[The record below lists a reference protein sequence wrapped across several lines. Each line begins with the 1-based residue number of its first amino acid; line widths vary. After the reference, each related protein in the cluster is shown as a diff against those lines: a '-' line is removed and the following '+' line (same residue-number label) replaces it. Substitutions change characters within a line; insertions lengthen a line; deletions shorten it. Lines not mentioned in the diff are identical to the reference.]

1 MAFNITKEDVMMN
14 MTIGD
19 LMSLKSKVES
29 GKINR
34 TDLELLLDSNPG
46 NRLSEKLREY
56 LITGDS
62 QYLEFSPEE
71 AFKAVF
77 YRTTVQE
84 GVPVMYGGD
93 FIPSPSVKDPDPE
106 IPIITSRP
114 SLVPG
119 LLVGYWQDD
128 PLERVELSSGRQTD
142 LVRHAPYDLEWEGQ
156 DYLLVAETLKKSF
169 YFPKD
174 NIPEYIKPWL
184 SLEPQK
190 RSDLAAGLKRQGVRL
205 QSLAGLPLSL
215 ELVHKKESTE
225 PKGVYGELGVCIL
238 SAAQFLQVQEEIG
251 IPVHALQAT
260 LWFANGSYFKGTLE
274 SESLS
279 GLAPGFYGGLKHPA
293 PLTEPTTSVLGA
305 VMDEYSLVPWRP
317 SMNRQQTDYA
327 DIPLPVRSQFP
338 EPDTFIKAATGF
350 PGYVRQFNQKL
361 LASAYR
367 LFQKAPVKGFAGK
380 VGVTTESDH
389 VHFVIRG
396 QSIHREEIKDMAF
409 LFSPALPVHTEVM
422 HVRVKLIP
430 DDKIHNHLILL
441 NVHPTNLQ
449 WVSRWYMQ
457 WAGRDCDGDGFT
469 LSDDN
474 CILQYTKTPEK
485 ISWFDTTK
493 FKSVSDEPEDTEFDA
508 VRTATG
514 RIRSA
519 SHLIGMYDKAARR
532 IIRQAPELMTYDLSS
547 LFTEAIQRAIS
558 SQKKNSGSERFR
570 GYQWIL
576 EHLPEGSESWLI
588 PGEDALSDHDRIDA
602 LEPAFKSLGKS
613 GLPVPEMM
621 AEAHNVLK
629 TVQNI
634 MPDHA
639 REARNILEL
648 LMEPDQ
654 ETLDRLRNR
663 GRNRFES
670 VQSRTSRDT
679 VVRIL
684 GEVDECKLLWQ
695 SVAAG
700 TAKYNLT
707 YGEASRIIAKRMGG
721 VLKTDYTITL
731 VSLLKEFPMT
741 LLANILSIE
750 ELQMLRI
757 ISGCIIPIWY
767 TGRLSV
773 NNLFSGDDLQ
783 SMASHPSFRQ
793 CVCPESAYR
802 ITAVK
807 ETGANYQTITHI
819 IKIKE
824 VQK

>member
-1 MAFNITKEDVMMN
+1 MKN
-14 MTIGD
+14 MTAGD
-19 LMSLKSKVES
+19 LLSLKSNVES
-29 GKINR
+29 GKISR
-34 TDLELLLDSNPG
+34 TDLESLLDSNPG
-46 NRLSEKLREY
+46 SRLSEKLREY

-62 QYLEFSPEE
+62 QYLEFTPEE

-77 YRTTVQE
+77 YRTTVQA
-84 GVPVMYGGD
+84 GVPVMHEGK
-93 FIPSPSVKDPDPE
+93 FIQAPSVKDPDPD

-114 SLVPG
+114 SIIPG

-142 LVRHAPYDLEWEGQ
+142 LIRHAPYDLEWEGQ
-156 DYLLVAETLKKSF
+156 DYLLVAETLRKSF

-174 NIPEYIKPWL
+174 QIPDFIQPWL

-215 ELVHKKESTE
+215 ELLHKGSTE
-225 PKGVYGELGVCIL
+225 TKAVQEELGVCIL
-238 SAAQFLQVQEEIG
+238 SDAQFLQVQQEIG
-251 IPVHALQAT
+251 LPVHALQVT
-260 LWFANGSYFKGTLE
+260 LWFANGSFFKGTLQ

-293 PLTEPTTSVLGA
+293 PLTEPTKSVLGA
-305 VMDEYSLVPWRP
+305 VMDEYSLVPWTP

-350 PGYVRQFNQKL
+350 PGYVRQFNQEIL
-361 LASAYR
+361 TSAYR
-367 LFQKAPVKGFAGK
+367 LFQKTLVKGFAGK
-380 VGVTTESDH
+380 VGITVDSSPA
-389 VHFVIRG
+389 HFIIRG
-396 QSIHREEIKDMAF
+396 QSIHREEIRDMAF

-422 HVRVKLIP
+422 RVRVKLIP

-449 WVSRWYMQ
+449 WVERWYMA

-469 LSDDN
+469 LSDDP
-474 CILQYTKTPEK
+474 CILQYAKTSDR
-485 ISWFDTTK
+485 ITWFDTTQ
-493 FKSVSDEPEDTEFDA
+493 FKSVSDEPEETPFDA

-532 IIRQAPELMTYDLSS
+532 IIRQAPELMTSGLSS

-570 GYQWIL
+570 GYHWIL

-588 PGEDALSDHDRIDA
+588 PREEALPDHDKLDS
-602 LEPAFKSLGKS
+602 LEPSFKSLGKA
-613 GLPVPEMM
+613 GLSVQDMM
-621 AEAHNVLK
+621 SRAHKLLES
-629 TVQNI
+629 VQNI
-634 MPDHA
+634 MPEHA

-648 LMEPDQ
+648 LMEADS
-654 ETLDRLRNR
+654 ETLDRLRSR

-670 VQSRTSRDT
+670 VQSRIPREA
-679 VVRIL
+679 VIRVL

-700 TAKYNLT
+700 NAKYNLT
-707 YGEASRIIAKRMGG
+707 YKEASRIIAKRMGG
-721 VLKTDYTITL
+721 VLKIDYTITL
-731 VSLLKEFPMT
+731 VSLLKEFPLT

-750 ELQMLRI
+750 ELQMLKI
-757 ISGCIIPIWY
+757 ISGHILPVWHP
-767 TGRLSV
+767 GRLY
-773 NNLFSGDDLQ
+773 NNQLLSGAELQ
-783 SMASHPSFRQ
+783 SMASHPSFGQ
-793 CVCPESAYR
+793 CVCPESDYR

-807 ETGANYQTITHI
+807 ETGPKYQTITHI

-824 VQK
+824 VSK